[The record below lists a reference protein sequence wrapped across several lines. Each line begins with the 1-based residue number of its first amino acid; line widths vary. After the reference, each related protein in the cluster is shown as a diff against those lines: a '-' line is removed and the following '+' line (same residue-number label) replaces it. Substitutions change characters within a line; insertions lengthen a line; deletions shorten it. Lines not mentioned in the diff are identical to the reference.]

1 MNRLKNAFRFGKN
14 TTKAQQLA
22 GVTASPPESLKNVD
36 LIGPADKI
44 SNLRKYRYYIPENE
58 SKLEYD
64 YRIRREQV
72 NTWNHEYWTQQNLK
86 FIQSKR
92 SFVENLK
99 TKKLLDKKLNSLTTS
114 NDTSS
119 IQTNDDTDEM
129 KEFYR
134 NFLNDNYYNHY
145 EYNKKWFWLN
155 LGLLWPAARVFMYR
169 FNKRRSQK

>member
-1 MNRLKNAFRFGKN
+1 VNRLKDVFKLGKN
-14 TTKAQQLA
+14 TTKARQLA
-22 GVTASPPESLKNVD
+22 GVTSSNPEILKDVD

-44 SNLRKYRYYIPENE
+44 SNLRKYRYYIPEKE

-64 YRIRREQV
+64 YRIRREKI
-72 NTWNHEYWTQQNLK
+72 NAWNHEYWTQQNLK

-92 SFVENLK
+92 SFVENIK
-99 TKKLLDKKLNSLTTS
+99 TKKLLEKKLQNLTSS

-134 NFLNDNYYNHY
+134 KFLNDNYYNHY

-155 LGLLWPAARVFMYR
+155 LGLLWPAARVYFYR
-169 FNKRRSQK
+169 LNKRLLKK